1 MKDHVEMEHLTKF
14 DAFMLNRDQ
23 SMDLKTWFKIYKNV
37 SNFLTASSKT
47 IYTLKNI
54 LQFCDNCQIRSF
66 TDYLEIIEGKIT
78 MFAHFLNIT
87 DIVKEH
93 ESLYDFGGHCQEFR
107 DTCMDF
113 EPSLKGPYLDL
124 CST

>member
-1 MKDHVEMEHLTKF
+1 MVQ
-14 DAFMLNRDQ
+14 NQ
-23 SMDLKTWFKIYKNV
+23 QNV

-54 LQFCDNCQIRSF
+54 LQFCDNCKIRSF

-113 EPSLKGPYLDL
+113 EPSLKRSIP
-124 CST
+124 